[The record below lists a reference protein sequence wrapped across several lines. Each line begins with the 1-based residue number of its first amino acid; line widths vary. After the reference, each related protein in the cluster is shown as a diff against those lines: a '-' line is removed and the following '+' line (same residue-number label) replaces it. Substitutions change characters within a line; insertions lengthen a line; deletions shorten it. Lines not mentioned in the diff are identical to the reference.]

1 MPELWTSEIIAEMH
15 LHRIKQKELAEVL
28 GWTPEYVNMVLNGKR
43 NPSGAYEK
51 MVEAI
56 RKIELERQSA
66 N

>member
-43 NPSGAYEK
+43 NPSSAYEK

-56 RKIELERQSA
+56 GKIELERQSA